1 MLNNKHDSIL
11 AWLFHSLVGQS
22 CDRGTPVAPPLT
34 IMLSAIS
41 PVLRLSRLH

>member
-11 AWLFHSLVGQS
+11 VWLFHSLVGQS
-22 CDRGTPVAPPLT
+22 CDRATRAAAPLT
-34 IMLSAIS
+34 IMFSAIS